1 MRRCARRSPLG
12 LLVAGGPVEVGEA
25 AVEYRRGWPAVRRGR
40 PPPNDAIVDKFFT
53 LLDSEVDGAVDA
65 VLGPA

>member
-1 MRRCARRSPLG
+1 M
-12 LLVAGGPVEVGEA
+12 AGGPVEVGEA

-53 LLDSEVDGAVDA
+53 LLDSEVDGAVNA